1 MCVRDHRIGRDG
13 PNERRDMM
21 STIVTEAH
29 APTNVGEENLD
40 MGLPANLRQQVWVNF
55 VAFLK
60 KGGHNV
66 TGTRHIIL
74 DTVLQRSDHFRADQL
89 AAQLTSG
96 PNRVS
101 RGSVY
106 RTLALLTEAGII
118 RTLRDGGAHVH
129 YEHVIDRAKHEHM
142 ICDSCG
148 KFIEFDPGEIS
159 VLIDRACDHHRF
171 IPRAYRIVIYGRC
184 EPCGNAG

>member
-1 MCVRDHRIGRDG
+1 MDSVMTDKATVAHEEEDSLDG
-13 PNERRDMM
+13 
-21 STIVTEAH
+21 
-29 APTNVGEENLD
+29 
-40 MGLPANLRQQVWVNF
+40 GLPEAMRQQVWERF
-55 VAFLK
+55 VSFLK

-66 TGTRHIIL
+66 TETRHIIL
-74 DTVLQRSDHFRADQL
+74 NAVLARSDHFRADQL

-106 RTLALLTEAGII
+106 RTLALLTDAGIV
-118 RTLRDGGAHVH
+118 RTLRDGEAHIH
-129 YEHVIDRAKHEHM
+129 YEHVIDRASHEHM

-159 VLIDRACDHHRF
+159 VLIDQVCDRHRF
-171 IPRAYRIVIYGRC
+171 LPRAYRLLIYGRC
-184 EPCGNAG
+184 EPCRAKESNAPLRQP